1 MKVKLAEVASLIK
14 AVREVQQQPG
24 GRKSS
29 GARCVEEKSQR
40 ERERE
45 RERDVGNMRVCKG

>member
-29 GARCVEEKSQR
+29 GARCVEEKSHR